1 MNDPFPPGPRSESSH
16 FTAFQ
21 TQFLSKRAASQENI
35 SPWKPNE
42 TDFTSGGVLVKV
54 NELTEFNAQT
64 ENNTEVRQNRT
75 PIHLKE
81 YDTLLPFVKKFVS
94 KLKNAAALRPLAI
107 LFKSNYKNYLKDKS
121 YTFPQTSDGT
131 DRTLFK
137 YGFLIL
143 KSTLTAFVGKFTN
156 SRSIK
161 KYRLFFKTH
170 NTVLDPYQNA
180 KVAWDVLHLGLIVF
194 WFFYIPLVL
203 AFKEVQTYDQ
213 GSSLFTTVFLLID
226 IILSLNTAY
235 FKNGVTERKRIKIY
249 NHYCQ
254 KKLMHDILAMV
265 PIMVGVILLNNVPTP
280 VTESEYK
287 PFQFLHISKFL
298 FFVKLSTGQ
307 EICDRF
313 LEKFLIK
320 EKLQNI
326 IQLLKTFC
334 ISIFVAHIFACFWYI
349 AANLTFPDYHVTWLS
364 KEGLIQADWDT
375 KYMYAFYWASI
386 TMMTVGYGDITPQ
399 NQIEVVVCILSVV
412 MGCVVYAYNISNI
425 GMILQD
431 LNKEDAIFNHKI
443 TIINQ
448 FMIRKNIRRDLQ
460 RRIREYLRFLWK
472 EENTQ
477 NLEEETKIIAYLSSS
492 LREELLIEA
501 YGSVLQRHPMFY
513 ANFSEKTLRKIVP
526 IIKEVRFFPEETI
539 ESESEEVETSIF
551 FVMKGRVELYYTT
564 NNNDLVVSELEVGT
578 HFGEKSFFTGN
589 HRKVKARSKDFTTL
603 FSINR
608 NDFIKIL
615 EKNPDDYDK
624 FCMIRDHVLLYN
636 NCAPMKLRCFCCSQT
651 DHLVS
656 ACSLVH
662 FLPDKEKVIKK
673 HTFYEPQLRYQEY
686 IRKNYRMNAF
696 KSKSSL
702 LVAHKKAKEALE
714 LALKNDR
721 KEDLNSEFSSLMDL
735 EDQERNTDSNDSLD
749 SPKDVKEVMKDR
761 RKGMQPSILM
771 KESAGKD
778 MKIKRD
784 IEQSIQIPNES
795 SYDGLDQLEHAS
807 SKVLAAVEGNRLAL
821 SPSERSIDDE
831 NHILERKKTKRKTMK
846 KRTGPMG
853 LDIIVG
859 NSVVGAET
867 MEMKNLDKFE
877 KGKKYKSYFP
887 EGNMDE
893 VVEKYNR
900 RNMFNALLKIKERKK
915 RIQVIQKVSNYT
927 LFSQSLM
934 KTLFLEKKKRVSIT
948 KKRKKDS
955 KCPSPIK
962 KEDRDTKEKNF
973 FSNYRIR
980 NSGNLFTDFISEL
993 IKSKG
998 FQKRVAKTKKKTT
1011 VKKMGSVHIYNA

>member
-1 MNDPFPPGPRSESSH
+1 M
-16 FTAFQ
+16 
-21 TQFLSKRAASQENI
+21 
-35 SPWKPNE
+35 
-42 TDFTSGGVLVKV
+42 VKV
-54 NELTEFNAQT
+54 NELTEPNAQT
-64 ENNTEVRQNRT
+64 EKDTEVLQNRT
-75 PIHLKE
+75 PILLKE
-81 YDTLLPFVKKFVS
+81 NNTLLPFVKKFAS
-94 KLKNAAALRPLAI
+94 KLKNAAALRPLSI
-107 LFKSNYKNYLKDKS
+107 LFKSNYKYYLKDKS
-121 YTFPQTSDGT
+121 YNFPQSNDGGDQT
-131 DRTLFK
+131 IFQ
-137 YGFLIL
+137 YGLLIL
-143 KSTLTAFVGKFTN
+143 KSTLTTFVGKLTN

-180 KVAWDVLHLGLIVF
+180 KVAWDVLHLGLIVY

-203 AFKEVQTYDQ
+203 AFKEVQKYDQ
-213 GSSLFTTVFLLID
+213 GSSLFTTIFLIID

-249 NHYCQ
+249 SHYCQ
-254 KKLMHDILAMV
+254 KKLMHDILALV
-265 PIMVGVILLNNVPTP
+265 PIMVGVILLSNVPAP

-334 ISIFVAHIFACFWYI
+334 ISIFVAHIFACFWYM

-513 ANFSEKTLRKIVP
+513 ANFSEKTLRRIVP
-526 IIKEVRFFPEETI
+526 IIKEVRFFPEEMI
-539 ESESEEVETSIF
+539 EYESEEVETSIF
-551 FVMKGRVELYYTT
+551 FVMKGRVELYYTN
-564 NNNDLVVSELEVGT
+564 NNNDLVVNELEVGA

-603 FSINR
+603 FCINR

-624 FCMIRDHVLLYN
+624 FCMIRDQVLLYN
-636 NCAPMKLRCFCCSQT
+636 NCAPMKLRCFCCGQT
-651 DHLVS
+651 DHLIS

-673 HTFYEPQLRYQEY
+673 HTFFEPQLRKQEY
-686 IRKNYRMNAF
+686 IRKNYRRNAF
-696 KSKSSL
+696 KSKISL
-702 LVAHKKAKEALE
+702 LIAHKKAKEALE

-721 KEDLNSEFSSLMDL
+721 KDDLNSEFSSLMDL
-735 EDQERNTDSNDSLD
+735 EDQERNSDSNDSLD
-749 SPKDVKEVMKDR
+749 SPKDVKDVMKDR
-761 RKGMQPSILM
+761 RKGVQPSILM

-778 MKIKRD
+778 IKIKR
-784 IEQSIQIPNES
+784 EVESMQIPNEA
-795 SYDGLDQLEHAS
+795 SYDGLDLEHTS
-807 SKVLAAVEGNRLAL
+807 SKVLAVVEGTRLVL
-821 SPSERSIDDE
+821 SPSEKSIDDE
-831 NHILERKKTKRKTMK
+831 NHVLERKKTKRKTQK

-853 LDIIVG
+853 LDPIVG
-859 NSVVGAET
+859 TSVTGADTIEI
-867 MEMKNLDKFE
+867 KALDKFE

-893 VVEKYNR
+893 AVEKYNK
-900 RNMFNALLKIKERKK
+900 RNMFNTLLKIKEKKK
-915 RIQVIQKVSNYT
+915 RIQVLQKVSNYT

-955 KCPSPIK
+955 KCVSPMK
-962 KEDRDTKEKNF
+962 GKEDKDTKEKMF

-998 FQKRVAKTKKKTT
+998 FKKRMAKSKKKTT
-1011 VKKMGSVHIYNA
+1011 IKTLGNVRIYNA